1 MRAASVDSITLVSS
15 LPADS
20 EQLVKVLFWHAYCPL
35 TCESAAVG
43 IAFSVGAM
51 SGILILAR
59 KRVRSY
65 RVLRYAKAFDFV
77 AAVRYGLWLAGG

>member
-1 MRAASVDSITLVSS
+1 
-15 LPADS
+15 
-20 EQLVKVLFWHAYCPL
+20 
-35 TCESAAVG
+35 
-43 IAFSVGAM
+43 M

-77 AAVRYGLWLAGG
+77 ASVRYGQRLAGS